1 MSILQEYENI
11 RKEIGEEKYSAI
23 EKYLNSHKDILL
35 NDVYYTREGWEAF
48 EDWYRKEVSNM
59 NNLHVKNGRY
69 TLHGRLIFDTVNG
82 ELTLTP
88 QDAIEIATTL
98 FDWAGMS
105 YDPIEQI
112 EEKIE
117 GGEL

>member
-1 MSILQEYENI
+1 
-11 RKEIGEEKYSAI
+11 
-23 EKYLNSHKDILL
+23 
-35 NDVYYTREGWEAF
+35 
-48 EDWYRKEVSNM
+48 M

-88 QDAIEIATTL
+88 DDAIEIVTTL
-98 FDWAGMS
+98 FDWAGMP
-105 YDPIEQI
+105 YDQIEQI
-112 EEKIE
+112 QDKIE

>member
-1 MSILQEYENI
+1 
-11 RKEIGEEKYSAI
+11 
-23 EKYLNSHKDILL
+23 
-35 NDVYYTREGWEAF
+35 
-48 EDWYRKEVSNM
+48 M

-88 QDAIEIATTL
+88 DDAIEIATTL
-98 FDWAGMS
+98 FDWAGMP
-105 YDPIEQI
+105 YNQIEQI
-112 EEKIE
+112 QDKIE

>member
-1 MSILQEYENI
+1 
-11 RKEIGEEKYSAI
+11 
-23 EKYLNSHKDILL
+23 
-35 NDVYYTREGWEAF
+35 
-48 EDWYRKEVSNM
+48 M

-88 QDAIEIATTL
+88 QDAIEIAATL
-98 FDWAGMS
+98 LDWAGEP
-105 YDPIEQI
+105 YDVIYNIED
-112 EEKIE
+112 KIE

>member
-1 MSILQEYENI
+1 
-11 RKEIGEEKYSAI
+11 
-23 EKYLNSHKDILL
+23 
-35 NDVYYTREGWEAF
+35 
-48 EDWYRKEVSNM
+48 M
-59 NNLHVKNGRY
+59 NNLHVKNGRH

-98 FDWAGMS
+98 FDWAGMP
-105 YDPIEQI
+105 YNQIEQI
-112 EEKIE
+112 QDKIE

>member
-1 MSILQEYENI
+1 M
-11 RKEIGEEKYSAI
+11 
-23 EKYLNSHKDILL
+23 
-35 NDVYYTREGWEAF
+35 
-48 EDWYRKEVSNM
+48 
-59 NNLHVKNGRY
+59 
-69 TLHGRLIFDTVNG
+69 FDTVNG

>member
-1 MSILQEYENI
+1 
-11 RKEIGEEKYSAI
+11 
-23 EKYLNSHKDILL
+23 
-35 NDVYYTREGWEAF
+35 
-48 EDWYRKEVSNM
+48 M

-98 FDWAGMS
+98 FDWAGMP
-105 YDPIEQI
+105 YTAI
-112 EEKIE
+112 EEIEDKIE
-117 GGEL
+117 RGEL

>member
-1 MSILQEYENI
+1 
-11 RKEIGEEKYSAI
+11 
-23 EKYLNSHKDILL
+23 
-35 NDVYYTREGWEAF
+35 
-48 EDWYRKEVSNM
+48 M

-82 ELTLTP
+82 ELALTP

-98 FDWAGMS
+98 FDWAGQS

-112 EEKIE
+112 EDKIE

>member
-1 MSILQEYENI
+1 
-11 RKEIGEEKYSAI
+11 
-23 EKYLNSHKDILL
+23 
-35 NDVYYTREGWEAF
+35 
-48 EDWYRKEVSNM
+48 M

-69 TLHGRLIFDTVNG
+69 TLHDRLMFDTTEGV
-82 ELTLTP
+82 LTLTP

-98 FDWAGMS
+98 FDWAGQS

-112 EEKIE
+112 EDKIE

>member
-1 MSILQEYENI
+1 M
-11 RKEIGEEKYSAI
+11 
-23 EKYLNSHKDILL
+23 D
-35 NDVYYTREGWEAF
+35 
-48 EDWYRKEVSNM
+48 
-59 NNLHVKNGRY
+59 NLHVTNGRY

-98 FDWAGMS
+98 FDWAGQS

-112 EEKIE
+112 EDKID